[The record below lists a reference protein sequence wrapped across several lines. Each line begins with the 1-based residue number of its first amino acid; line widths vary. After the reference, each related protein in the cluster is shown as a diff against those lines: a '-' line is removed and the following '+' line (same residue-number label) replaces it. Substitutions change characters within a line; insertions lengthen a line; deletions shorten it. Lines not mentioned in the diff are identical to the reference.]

1 MLRHR
6 ITYTSTYNGSN
17 ITCLQYFLPDGKKSK
32 DLKRAREKKK
42 NFHFKKINNLSF
54 RINTLPSLPPHTEVS
69 IPLSEFCDFKRV
81 RKIKNNNKNNGE
93 K

>member
-1 MLRHR
+1 MFTIFPSRW
-6 ITYTSTYNGSN
+6 
-17 ITCLQYFLPDGKKSK
+17 KKEQGFEESERK
-32 DLKRAREKKK
+32 KKEFPLKKK
-42 NFHFKKINNLSF
+42 NNDLSF
-54 RINTLPSLPPHTEVS
+54 RISTLPSLPPHTEVS

>member
-1 MLRHR
+1 MFTIFPSRW
-6 ITYTSTYNGSN
+6 
-17 ITCLQYFLPDGKKSK
+17 KKEQGFEESE
-32 DLKRAREKKK
+32 RKKK